1 MMRVM
6 HLSDPGVAEAALDA
20 MRRDAILLQLP
31 PVFVLLA
38 PATRDGVRWLDRM
51 KRRLPNKTYGTAIGS
66 LDAFAAM
73 VTPGTRPPELET
85 TQELAVLTGAFI
97 RCRVAPITSTSA
109 LVRHGTHQ
117 GVLLDGP
124 HRELFTEIEAGLAAT
139 SEPDLLAG
147 HTYTAPL
154 CTSCNMSGD
163 PLGSITAW
171 ERAYQFAIDRD
182 VRLVIR
188 GAPAVGQTGSYPIF
202 AIEQDRITI
211 PREGPRMEAIKARLP
226 RRLFAQAA

>member
-1 MMRVM
+1 
-6 HLSDPGVAEAALDA
+6 
-20 MRRDAILLQLP
+20 
-31 PVFVLLA
+31 
-38 PATRDGVRWLDRM
+38 
-51 KRRLPNKTYGTAIGS
+51 
-66 LDAFAAM
+66 M

-85 TQELAVLTGAFI
+85 TRGLAVLTGSFI
-97 RCRVAPITSTSA
+97 RCRVAPATSTSA

-124 HRELFTEIEAGLAAT
+124 YRELFTEIEAGLTPT

-163 PLGSITAW
+163 PLGSITEW
-171 ERAYQFAIDRD
+171 ERAYRFAIDRD

-188 GAPAVGQTGSYPIF
+188 GESAVGQTGSYPIF
-202 AIEQDRITI
+202 AIERDRITI
-211 PREGPRMEAIKARLP
+211 PREGPRMEAIQAVLP
-226 RRLFAQAA
+226 QRLFAQAA